1 MSKKNEATNATQTKD
16 SAENTTVNTLEERKA
31 HDKAVRAK
39 NDKEMKVAR
48 KKVAEFMDTQKYTSL
63 PEDVKS
69 AIKRIVGKKRAAATG
84 TDTFAS
90 KLVEM
95 FPTVSSRVAEL
106 DIFMKTKMGRGEFRK
121 RVRETLKKAEHKDR
135 MWIEFDEGTEEW
147 IYLAKGIK
155 QPKGFAGKA
164 ID

>member
-16 SAENTTVNTLEERKA
+16 SAENTVDERKA

-39 NDKEMKVAR
+39 NDKEMKDAR
-48 KKVAEFMDTQKYTSL
+48 KKVATFMDTEEYTSL

-90 KLVEM
+90 KLIEM